1 MIFGYARISKPT
13 QSIERQIRNIEAFDD
28 SAVIFKEAYT
38 GTKQDRPE
46 WLKLIKKVRA
56 DDTIVFD
63 SVSRMSRNAD
73 DGFSEY
79 EMLYNKGVNLIFL
92 KERHI
97 DTATYKTAL
106 TQQIKTTG
114 NQIAD
119 TYIEATNKVLMIL
132 AKQQIQLAFEQAEK
146 EVSDLHQRTAEGIK
160 TAKLNGK
167 TIGRVKGTTITT
179 KKNTEAKKIIKKHSI
194 DFGGTLTDKE
204 VMQMIGS
211 ISRNSYYKYK
221 RELKKEH

>member
-1 MIFGYARISKPT
+1 MIYGYARISRPT
-13 QSIERQIRNIEAFDD
+13 QSIERQTRNIKAFSE
-28 SAVIFKEAYT
+28 SAVIYKEAYT

-46 WLKLIKKVRA
+46 WLKLIKRVQA
-56 DDTIVFD
+56 NDTIIFD

-73 DGFSEY
+73 DGFNEY

-97 DTATYKTAL
+97 DTATYKAAL
-106 TQQIKTTG
+106 NQQIKTTG
-114 NQIAD
+114 NEIAD

-132 AKQQIQLAFEQAEK
+132 AKQQIQLAFEQSEK
-146 EVSDLHQRTAEGIK
+146 EVNDLHQRTAEGIK

-167 TIGRVKGTTITT
+167 TIGRVKGSTIIT
-179 KKNTEAKKIIKKHSI
+179 KKNIEAKKVIKKHSI

-204 VMQMIGS
+204 VMQMIGG

-221 RELKKEH
+221 RELKKEL